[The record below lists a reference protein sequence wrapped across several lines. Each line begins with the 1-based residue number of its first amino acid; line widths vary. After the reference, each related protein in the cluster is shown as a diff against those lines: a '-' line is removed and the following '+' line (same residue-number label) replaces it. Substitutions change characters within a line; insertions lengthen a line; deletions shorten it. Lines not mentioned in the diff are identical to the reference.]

1 MDTNGTSSQA
11 NLSPEE
17 MIGQVLG
24 NPDTVRRI
32 GEILGRIRDD
42 APPTDDGAPVGTP
55 PSTGTIPADLL
66 SNPALLEQLPRM
78 IQMLKPMMG
87 LSTPPPPTE
96 GKGSEKPPQDC
107 RRDLLLALKPFL
119 SPAKRDAVDT
129 ILRLSGLSAVLRRL

>member
-11 NLSPEE
+11 NLSPEG

-42 APPTDDGAPVGTP
+42 TPPTEDGAPTDIP
-55 PSTGTIPADLL
+55 PSSGTVPTDLL
-66 SNPALLEQLPRM
+66 SNPALLEQLPR
-78 IQMLKPMMG
+78 ILQMLKPMMG
-87 LSTPPPPTE
+87 ASTPTSRAE
-96 GKGSEKPPQDC
+96 VKESEIPNRDC

>member
-11 NLSPEE
+11 NLSPEA

-32 GEILGRIRDD
+32 GEILGKIRDD
-42 APPTDDGAPVGTP
+42 TPPTQEGTAADTP
-55 PSTGTIPADLL
+55 LPSGTVPTDLL
-66 SNPALLEQLPRM
+66 SDPAVLEQLPRM
-78 IQMLKPMMG
+78 IQMLKPLMG
-87 LSTPPPPTE
+87 ASASAPRAE
-96 GKGSEKPPQDC
+96 VKESQKPPQDC
-107 RRDLLLALKPFL
+107 RRELLIALKPFL